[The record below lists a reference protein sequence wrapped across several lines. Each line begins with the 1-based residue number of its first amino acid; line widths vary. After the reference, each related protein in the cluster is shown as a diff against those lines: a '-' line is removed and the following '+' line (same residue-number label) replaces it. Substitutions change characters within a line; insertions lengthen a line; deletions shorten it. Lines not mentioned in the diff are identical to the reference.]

1 MGTDGVS
8 SKAGECL
15 IERFIT
21 DSSPIHRWLLG
32 CGSRTDK
39 GGEGMMD
46 QEVVLVYDSHRY
58 WHCWRTKTLLRHRS
72 CDFSMSSG
80 ARDAE
85 PGASLVYFMEEEDR
99 R

>member
-1 MGTDGVS
+1 
-8 SKAGECL
+8 
-15 IERFIT
+15 
-21 DSSPIHRWLLG
+21 
-32 CGSRTDK
+32 
-39 GGEGMMD
+39 MMD

-80 ARDAE
+80 ACDAE